1 LRADSLFYIAG
12 KYIRENQVLDKLL
25 LEHSELRYRRLFEAA
40 QDGIL
45 ILNAETGKID
55 DVNPYLINMLGY
67 SREEFIEKKLWEVG
81 AFKDVEASK
90 EAFAAL
96 QTEKYI
102 RYENLPLRAKNGKLI
117 HVEFISNVYLVGDK
131 KVIQCNIRD
140 ITVRKQIEE
149 EVLEQLERLVQERT
163 TQLMYANRIK
173 DEFLTNMSH
182 ELRTPL
188 NGILGLSESLLDEV
202 YGGLVQRQSKAIKM
216 IQSNGEHLLE
226 LINDILDISKIEA
239 GKLDFS
245 LEPVNVNH
253 ICHSSLAFVKQLANK
268 KSITIEY
275 SPPQAAHM
283 IMVDSRRFKQILIN
297 LLNNAVKFTPEKG
310 KITLEVQANAQE
322 SEMRFSVT
330 DTGIGITAEDIKKL
344 FIPFTQLDT
353 RLSRINEGSGLGLAL
368 VKKMVEMHGGSV
380 EVQSKPGTG
389 SRFSFVLPWDEKIQN
404 ENSPD
409 LVEVKAEKEDK
420 VSVSMVRGKILIAE
434 DHEVNFTVV
443 KDYLENYGYQIF
455 IARDGSEVLSKAGQ
469 ILPDIILMDIQMPN
483 LNGLEATRLLRADPR
498 FATVP
503 IIALTAF
510 AMSGDRERCLEA
522 GMNEYLSK
530 PVKLKILEQ
539 TIQRFL
545 NSVDNTSM

>member
-1 LRADSLFYIAG
+1 MFYIAG